1 MAFTNHANA
10 LSATGGNGRMG
21 TAINWVEWGVKD
33 AVISG
38 SKVTWTKP
46 VQAGPSKWMSTRCSL
61 EPTAGAS
68 DALSPS
74 KTVSVYRPGSYGG
87 DGLGQMYF
95 NGGPGYG
102 NTMDIGLATTRDA
115 EKVTFDFSCSAYLI
129 DSSTDP
135 GSNLND
141 STDTSGS
148 DFLNIPLQGLVFA
161 DAESNNWTYYQS
173 EYIKATPQN
182 GTDPKWRLLDSYR
195 TPGCTTNSVAELK
208 GSTMRFR
215 SDGGQCSNSGG
226 TGPSSSMFLQGSTS
240 ATVTLK
246 GGGKTA
252 VALGSIVSSDFG
264 DAPESFGVAGSM
276 FQPTWQGGELGNGDI
291 PSTDYTTHD
300 SNDPDTSMVGGKVF
314 NLSAAKDGAGSNP
327 SLLADTAAPTPRLG
341 AHEDGET
348 APHFDADADW
358 DDLNGDSAFASAPGD
373 VVNDEDGL
381 DIPSS
386 THAIDVMPAADG
398 TFTQKVRCAGTG
410 DVRGWIDWN
419 HDGTFEAAQAT
430 AAAEREAEA
439 SDQVACTADS
449 GSSTGYSA
457 TLHWYLPGDAKRQIS
472 ADGHPSY
479 MRLRITNQKAPGSN
493 NIMDMQPTGMTS
505 GSGEVEDYK
514 ADVHIPTLGVR
525 VKIAGDRKSADDQ
538 LRMAINVGNSS
549 SGGREISNAATSGNI
564 SGLQPVSIAPRSV
577 HPSYDYTVTAPVSY
591 GSGSGPSYYDKTA
604 KCVDLAHGNAD
615 VPIDSS
621 GNVTMPSG
629 FDTNVQCT
637 YLLTRLSD
645 PSLTLTTVVQN
656 SHGGTK
662 TPDDFGF
669 GVVGDLMP
677 GTTNNFQSTDGTGS
691 VSHSLGNDNYQVTP
705 SGLPAGYEQVGDIVY
720 TDDSNGNTIT
730 PDSSGKI
737 TLAPGQHVTGKRI
750 VRDMPGKLTLKTE
763 VDNTNGGTA
772 TPNDFHFGV
781 TPDGGNETDT
791 VIYNQG
797 DQKEVSATK
806 YTVAGSAL
814 PNYVQIGD
822 ITYTDD
828 VTHLPLTP
836 VAAQIAIANGQ
847 SVTGVRKVA
856 STPASLTIKTVVR
869 GGSAVPADFPV
880 TATPTGGSAVSMPD
894 SVSHDFPGN
903 HYAVATDLSAR
914 PGYSISSPLSCVLND
929 SVQLPLVSGKVPLNY
944 GQNVVCTQE
953 LTPGQAHLT
962 LSTVVQGDGTATPN
976 DFDFTVTPAGG
987 SGQNYKE
994 GISQDAPTGNF
1005 TVVGSSKP
1013 DYEQVGD
1020 IVYHKDSDPSV
1031 TLTLAQAQ
1039 AAIANGESVSGVRT
1053 VKSHQPVLT
1062 VKLVRNYRY
1071 GGTAAGDGSKI
1082 SLVPQTGSAQ
1092 DVTLDAAKHVASGT
1106 YSIKQLLNAGYK
1118 QTDIAVKLDD
1128 GTPVTVAADGT
1139 FTVPQDKNVIVTVM
1153 NEDEPGTVEWSRF
1166 DEDGKTLLPGSTWH
1180 LSGPN
1185 NASIDVTDCTAAV
1198 CTGVDQDPTPGKF
1211 KVPNLPWGQWTIT
1224 EVTPP
1229 AGHELTKPAKLPLN
1243 PTDGLLQHAEFQD
1256 GKKPV
1261 VVPPQEGQQPSE
1273 PQPAPE
1279 SPKPQLPAQPQLQ
1292 PQPASQVQAQ
1302 PQLPQAQP
1310 QAASQP
1316 AAAPKLTSTGSAVT
1330 GIAAFALALL
1340 LLALGIMSVATS
1352 RKARHVRH
1360 Q

>member
-1 MAFTNHANA
+1 MAFANHANA
-10 LSATGGNGRMG
+10 LPATGGNGRMG
-21 TAINWVEWGVKD
+21 TAINWVEWGAKD

-61 EPTAGAS
+61 VPTAGAT
-68 DALSPS
+68 DALSSS
-74 KTVSVYRPGSYGG
+74 KTVTVYTPGSYGG

-95 NGGPGYG
+95 DGGPGYA
-102 NTMDIGLATTRDA
+102 NTMKIGLATTNDA

-135 GSNLND
+135 SGNLND
-141 STDTSGS
+141 STNTSGS
-148 DFLNIPLQGLVFA
+148 GFLNVPLQGLVFA
-161 DAESNNWTYYQS
+161 DAESNNWTYYQK

-182 GTDPKWRLLDSYR
+182 GANPAWRLLDSYR

-226 TGPSSSMFLQGSTS
+226 TGPSSTMFLQGSTS

-276 FQPTWQGGELGNGDI
+276 FQPSWQGGELGNGDI
-291 PSTDYTTHD
+291 PSTDYATQD
-300 SNDPDTSMVGGKVF
+300 SNDPDNSMVGGKLF
-314 NLSAAKDGAGSNP
+314 NLSAAKDGVGSNP
-327 SLLADTAAPTPRLG
+327 NLLANTAAPSPRLG
-341 AHEDGET
+341 AHEDGE
-348 APHFDADADW
+348 ASPHFDADADW

-373 VVNDEDGL
+373 VVNDEDGV

-386 THAIDVMPAADG
+386 THAINVMPGADG
-398 TFTQKVRCAGTG
+398 TFSQKVRCYGTG

-419 HDGTFEAAQAT
+419 HDGQFEAAQAT
-430 AAAEREAEA
+430 SNAQREAEA
-439 SDQVACTADS
+439 SNQVACTADS
-449 GSSTGYSA
+449 SSSTGYSA
-457 TLHWYLPGDAKRQIS
+457 TLTWILPGDAKRQIS
-472 ADGHPSY
+472 GDGTPSY
-479 MRLRITNQKAPGSN
+479 MRLRITNQTDPGTG
-493 NIMDMQPTGMTS
+493 NIINMQPTGMTS

-514 ADVHIPTLGVR
+514 ADVHVPTLSVLTNI
-525 VKIAGDRKSADDQ
+525 VGDRKHPSDQ
-538 LRMAINVGNSS
+538 FNMTVHVTSTGAQINNVTTTGSDNGVQHVQVG
-549 SGGREISNAATSGNI
+549 
-564 SGLQPVSIAPRSV
+564 PRSV
-577 HPSYDYTVTAPVSY
+577 GPGYQYTLASDLASGSTSVAADYTTSV
-591 GSGSGPSYYDKTA
+591 
-604 KCVDLAHGNAD
+604 KCADFANHNAD
-615 VPIDSS
+615 VPIGSD
-621 GNVTMPSG
+621 GKMTMPVNYDSDVRCI
-629 FDTNVQCT
+629 FLKTSSPDPA
-637 YLLTRLSD
+637 LTMT
-645 PSLTLTTVVQN
+645 TLVHN
-656 SHGGTK
+656 NHGGTK
-662 TPDDFGF
+662 QAGDFTFTATSDDGNPAHVYNYESAS
-669 GVVGDLMP
+669 GSDSHTVAP
-677 GTTNNFQSTDGTGS
+677 GNYTIEGS
-691 VSHSLGNDNYQVTP
+691 PV
-705 SGLPAGYEQVGDIVY
+705 PAGYKDNGITY
-720 TDDSNGNTIT
+720 TDENGNTL
-730 PDSSGKI
+730 
-737 TLAPGQHVTGKRI
+737 TLAAAKLALAQGHKAFG
-750 VRDMPGKLTLKTE
+750 VRVLEDVPGKLTLKTE
-763 VDNTNGGTA
+763 VDNANGGTA

-791 VIYNQG
+791 VIYNEG

-814 PNYVQIGD
+814 PGYDQVGD

-828 VTHLPLTP
+828 VTHLQLTP

-856 STPASLTIKTVVR
+856 SKPANLTIKTVVR
-869 GGSAVPADFPV
+869 GGSAVPSDFPV

-903 HYAVATDLSAR
+903 HYEVATDLSAR
-914 PGYSISSPLSCVLND
+914 PGYTISSPLNCVLNN
-929 SVQLPLVSGKVPLNY
+929 SVQLPLVSGKVPLDY

-953 LTPGQAHLT
+953 VTPGRAHLT

-994 GISQDAPTGNF
+994 GVSQDAPAGNF
-1005 TVVGSSKP
+1005 TVVGSDKP

-1039 AAIANGESVSGVRT
+1039 AAIADGESVSGVRT

-1071 GGTAAGDGSKI
+1071 GGTAAGDGSQI

-1092 DVTLDAAKHVASGT
+1092 DVTLDTARHVASGT

-1118 QTDIAVKLDD
+1118 QTDIQVKLDD

-1139 FTVPQDKNVIVTVM
+1139 FVVPQDKNVIVTVT

-1166 DEDGKTLLPGSTWH
+1166 DQDGKTLLPGSTWH

-1185 NASIDVTDCTAAV
+1185 NASIDVTDCTAGP
-1198 CTGVDQDPTPGKF
+1198 CTGIDQDPTPGKF
-1211 KVPNLPWGQWTIT
+1211 KVPNLPWGEWTIT

-1229 AGHELTKPAKLPLN
+1229 AGHELTKPVTLPLN
-1243 PTDGLLQHAEFQD
+1243 PTDGLLQHAQFQN

-1261 VVPPQEGQQPSE
+1261 VTPGAQQP
-1273 PQPAPE
+1273 
-1279 SPKPQLPAQPQLQ
+1279 PAQAARPLQ
-1292 PQPASQVQAQ
+1292 PQPQ
-1302 PQLPQAQP
+1302 PQPRPRPQQH
-1310 QAASQP
+1310 S
-1316 AAAPKLTSTGSAVT
+1316 APVLSATGSAVAMIAT
-1330 GIAAFALALL
+1330 FAAGLLMLAFGIVTVGA
-1340 LLALGIMSVATS
+1340 S
-1352 RKARHVRH
+1352 RKGRHARHA
-1360 Q
+1360 